1 MRVNDVLCHSDCL
14 LFVYK
19 RLTLCTAE
27 SSSVTIPD
35 MKRAFGYVRVSS
47 ASQAADDRD
56 GIPRQKETIRR
67 WATANGVRIVEWFTD
82 AYSGAKE
89 LEDRAQFQRML
100 LALHGDSVKLVVIEK
115 LDRLAR
121 DLMLQESIVADFQRN
136 GFELVSAMEPDLC
149 STDPTRVMVRQILG
163 VFAQY
168 ERSMIVQKLRGAR
181 QRARLKNPDYREG
194 RKPFGVRAGEPE
206 TIERIRFLRSSGMT
220 LAAICERLAAE
231 GYKPRADGGRWH
243 ERQIARILER
253 IPHVV

>member
-89 LEDRAQFQRML
+89 LEDRTQFQRML

-149 STDPTRVMVRQILG
+149 STDPTRVMVR
-163 VFAQY
+163 
-168 ERSMIVQKLRGAR
+168 
-181 QRARLKNPDYREG
+181 RARL
-194 RKPFGVRAGEPE
+194 RAGAGC
-206 TIERIRFLRSSGMT
+206 LGM
-220 LAAICERLAAE
+220 AS
-231 GYKPRADGGRWH
+231 
-243 ERQIARILER
+243 AR
-253 IPHVV
+253 